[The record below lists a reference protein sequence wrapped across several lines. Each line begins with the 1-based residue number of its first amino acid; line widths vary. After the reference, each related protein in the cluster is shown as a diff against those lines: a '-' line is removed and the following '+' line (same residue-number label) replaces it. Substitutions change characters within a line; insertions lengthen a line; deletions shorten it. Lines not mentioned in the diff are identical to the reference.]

1 MPSSASE
8 VAEKRVEHND
18 RTGWLRDEFCEVEE
32 FAEAI
37 GRQPATI
44 WRWWRERRG
53 PPYVMLGRRRVIPRD
68 GALEWLKARTVKP
81 LRDWTPR

>member
-1 MPSSASE
+1 MPNARPETRKS
-8 VAEKRVEHND
+8 VEHSSPS
-18 RTGWLRDEFCEVEE
+18 GQWLRDEFCEVEE
-32 FAEAI
+32 FAAVI

-68 GALEWLKARTVKP
+68 GAREWLRSREVQP
-81 LRDWTPR
+81 LRDWHPR